1 MAIAVEQQNNILK
14 YTDVDENAITNGLVI
29 NNNNNEN
36 DGDNSDKDSNE
47 IVETSCGNITDNR
60 CRDDSSEK
68 DLRDINPK
76 DVANYD
82 NVECDVEIALDRD
95 STVKE
100 NFLKSND
107 EIKTV
112 RPSYSGVIDSDSE
125 DGDIAISS
133 SRNRINV
140 MDDDSESVISNGSV
154 ERNDIKRKKNET
166 MAMDN
171 DSINGSQCSIEKEDS
186 VS

>member
-1 MAIAVEQQNNILK
+1 MATAVEQQNNILK
-14 YTDVDENAITNGLVI
+14 YTDVDENAVTNGSVI
-29 NNNNNEN
+29 NNNNDN

-47 IVETSCGNITDNR
+47 VMETSCGNIKHNR
-60 CRDDSSEK
+60 SRDDSSEK

-76 DVANYD
+76 DVADYD
-82 NVECDVEIALDRD
+82 NVDGDVENAFERG
-95 STVKE
+95 SAVEE
-100 NFLKSND
+100 NFLESND

-125 DGDIAISS
+125 EDDIAISS
-133 SRNRINV
+133 SRNRISV
-140 MDDDSESVISNGSV
+140 MDDDLESVISNGSV

-171 DSINGSQCSIEKEDS
+171 DSINGSQCSTEKEDN